1 MLNLSFKCLN
11 YAIPLKNIPIFIV
24 IKDYQMDPLGQG
36 VIRAPDE
43 VKPGHIM
50 LAPLS
55 TNLIAPLST
64 CCQGKM

>member
-1 MLNLSFKCLN
+1 MLDLCFKYL
-11 YAIPLKNIPIFIV
+11 IVQFHEEIPIFIV

-55 TNLIAPLST
+55 TNLNAPLST
-64 CCQGKM
+64 CCQVKM